1 MSEVLP
7 NQYLLG
13 SPYTQALHPVLHYE
27 AEGEM
32 GVV

>member
-13 SPYTQALHPVLHYE
+13 SPYAQALHPVLHYE